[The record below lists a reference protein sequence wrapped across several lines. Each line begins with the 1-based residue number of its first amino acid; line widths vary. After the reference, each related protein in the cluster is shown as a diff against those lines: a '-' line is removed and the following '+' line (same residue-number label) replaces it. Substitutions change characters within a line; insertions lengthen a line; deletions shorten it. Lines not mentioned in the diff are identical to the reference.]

1 MAGARSVPATGAAG
15 ALTAHDATRV
25 SRQERSS
32 IGDLNNP
39 CFGETDFRGPTFAG
53 YRGDTFLGPKLMGSL
68 QLNVRTVIGDDRLIV
83 VIAHP
88 DGTAGAVRIPPEKAW
103 FLTRTF
109 QF

>member
-1 MAGARSVPATGAAG
+1 
-15 ALTAHDATRV
+15 
-25 SRQERSS
+25 
-32 IGDLNNP
+32 
-39 CFGETDFRGPTFAG
+39 
-53 YRGDTFLGPKLMGSL
+53 MGSL